1 MRACPYY
8 AARELRETA
17 QLVFCPYNYLLDPL
31 VRRQMG
37 IDLTGHVVILDE
49 AHNIEVVPSN
59 PFCLDRQCLASCFL
73 VIESVGFFHHG
84 FVMCINACVYV
95 SSYLTAHRTRRVR
108 SAASR

>member
-49 AHNIEVVPSN
+49 AHNIEVVLGDRVLSGQ
-59 PFCLDRQCLASCFL
+59 CLDSSFLAMG
-73 VIESVGFFHHG
+73 SVGCFIIFPS
-84 FVMCINACVYV
+84 CVSTRVYI
-95 SSYLTAHRTRRVR
+95 SSLLTALRTRRAR
-108 SAASR
+108 LAASR